1 MMGEKAA
8 TGAPPYALKIWVDS
22 RNLFFELQ
30 GANVPA
36 ILTFP
41 RTTAGFASALAILF
55 AVPEAGE
62 IFTSQPFVPGK
73 DGLTGLQR
81 SNARDVLKR
90 LKII

>member
-1 MMGEKAA
+1 MMGEKASSA
-8 TGAPPYALKIWVDS
+8 APSHALKIWVDPQ
-22 RNLFFELQ
+22 NLYFELQ
-30 GANVPA
+30 GVNGPSV
-36 ILTFP
+36 ITFP
-41 RTTAGFASALAILF
+41 RTTAGFASALSILF